1 MFGRRLMLKSFKW
14 LIVSGLLA
22 YIYYPT
28 ALWMVDR
35 WMARDS
41 YFAHGF
47 LIPLISAYWIFRKR
61 KELCKWAVPGEGW
74 GLLIVL
80 AGALV
85 QVMSSIFRIY
95 FVSAISFVLILFGLV
110 WFLFGRKVLKA
121 TWFPIAF
128 LFLMIPLP
136 LLMISEITLKMKFF
150 VSEVATY
157 LLNFTGFHTVRQGSY
172 IYTPH
177 SAVLVGDPCSGLR
190 SFLAFLCL
198 GLVFAYGS
206 RMAFWKRLL
215 LVAAGLPLAVLSN
228 VLRVFS
234 LSFLS
239 EVYGMGVVTKQ
250 VHDAS
255 GFIVFILA
263 FVCFIILRKYLEES
277 GAAHE

>member
-1 MFGRRLMLKSFKW
+1 MKEIW
-14 LIVSGLLA
+14 
-22 YIYYPT
+22 YP
-28 ALWMVDR
+28 V
-35 WMARDS
+35 
-41 YFAHGF
+41 
-47 LIPLISAYWIFRKR
+47 
-61 KELCKWAVPGEGW
+61 
-74 GLLIVL
+74 
-80 AGALV
+80 
-85 QVMSSIFRIY
+85 
-95 FVSAISFVLILFGLV
+95 
-110 WFLFGRKVLKA
+110 
-121 TWFPIAF
+121 
-128 LFLMIPLP
+128 LFLALMVPLP
-136 LLMISEITLKMKFF
+136 LLTISQVTLKMKFF
-150 VSEVATY
+150 VAQIATY
-157 LLNFTGFHTVRQGSY
+157 CLNYIGIPATREGSY
-172 IYTPH
+172 IYTKN
-177 SAVLVGDPCSGLR
+177 AMLLVGDPCSGLR